1 MERQS
6 RVRKSLLNM
15 RANMVSYFW
24 AIFIAFFSRKIF
36 LDKLGAEFIGLTT
49 TANSLL
55 GFLNLAELGVGTSIA
70 YFLYKPIFENDREK
84 INDTISIMGY
94 MYRIIGLVIL
104 VAGIIL
110 SLFLPLI
117 FEKTDFSWGIIYYCF
132 YAQLVCSLI
141 GYFVNYKANTIF
153 AADQRQYLVT
163 GYFQVSQFLMA
174 ITQMCLA
181 YFTSSFTLFITV
193 TLVFS
198 VLNSL
203 VLNWKFNQIYP
214 WVTSSFK
221 RGRIALKSRPEIVR
235 YIRRIFIHQI
245 GGFVNYRV
253 MPIIMYSFASL
264 TTVALYGNYITILDK
279 VGGAMSSVFGG
290 TGASVGN
297 LIAEGNRKKI
307 FDCYKELFSVKF
319 SLVAFLFVCSLKFCN
334 SFITVWLGEEYLLS
348 QVLVILICANSCLD
362 LFRDTTEQFLNG
374 FGLKADV
381 WVPMCRIGSLVFVV
395 GAGYYWG
402 LTGMLLIPVAVQIIL
417 MHVWKPYY
425 LFHEGF
431 GLPFYEYLKV
441 LLACII
447 PFVVAG
453 ITAEFMVTYIMG
465 NMIVTTWNML
475 FYQIALFIIPLAVV
489 SIILL
494 GCFNAG
500 FKMFVTRILNLIRK

>member
-1 MERQS
+1 
-6 RVRKSLLNM
+6 
-15 RANMVSYFW
+15 MVSYFL

-221 RGRIALKSRPEIVR
+221 RGRIALKSRPEIV
-235 YIRRIFIHQI
+235 
-245 GGFVNYRV
+245 
-253 MPIIMYSFASL
+253 
-264 TTVALYGNYITILDK
+264 
-279 VGGAMSSVFGG
+279 
-290 TGASVGN
+290 
-297 LIAEGNRKKI
+297 
-307 FDCYKELFSVKF
+307 
-319 SLVAFLFVCSLKFCN
+319 
-334 SFITVWLGEEYLLS
+334 
-348 QVLVILICANSCLD
+348 
-362 LFRDTTEQFLNG
+362 
-374 FGLKADV
+374 
-381 WVPMCRIGSLVFVV
+381 
-395 GAGYYWG
+395 
-402 LTGMLLIPVAVQIIL
+402 
-417 MHVWKPYY
+417 
-425 LFHEGF
+425 
-431 GLPFYEYLKV
+431 
-441 LLACII
+441 
-447 PFVVAG
+447 
-453 ITAEFMVTYIMG
+453 
-465 NMIVTTWNML
+465 
-475 FYQIALFIIPLAVV
+475 
-489 SIILL
+489 
-494 GCFNAG
+494 
-500 FKMFVTRILNLIRK
+500 